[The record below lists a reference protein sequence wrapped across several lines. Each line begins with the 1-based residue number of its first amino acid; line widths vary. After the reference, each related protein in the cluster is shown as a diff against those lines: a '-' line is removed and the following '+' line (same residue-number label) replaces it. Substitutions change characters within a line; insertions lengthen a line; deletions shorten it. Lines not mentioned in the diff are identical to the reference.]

1 MESEDEDWSD
11 LSEESDQMEDSF
23 DETMLKQLK
32 LRKEAKTLNYIL

>member
-1 MESEDEDWSD
+1 MESEDEESD

-32 LRKEAKTLNYIL
+32 FRKEVKNLNYIL